1 MTQEEYKSKK
11 DKINKEHNEKLLFL
25 AKQYA
30 FINNPYKVGDIITDH
45 IGSIKIEQINFYYS
59 EFPSCSYS
67 GIELTKKG
75 EFNKRGKERTV
86 FQLNIK

>member
-1 MTQEEYKSKK
+1 MTKEEYKSKK

-45 IGSIKIEQINFYYS
+45 IGSIKIKK
-59 EFPSCSYS
+59 
-67 GIELTKKG
+67 ELF
-75 EFNKRGKERTV
+75 FN
-86 FQLNIK
+86 